1 MSGMLLQLSRSLS
14 RAAPVL
20 RRSIHSGTRPASTTA
35 ATKLTADRQFTSEEI
50 YAREEKYGAH
60 NYHPLPVALERG
72 EGEFIFLKNK
82 NKKTII
88 KSHMNH
94 QQHFPRPSFSSL
106 LQASMCGM
114 WRAAGIMT
122 S

>member
-1 MSGMLLQLSRSLS
+1 MKGIIVQASCSLS
-14 RAAPVL
+14 RAAPL
-20 RRSIHSGTRPASTTA
+20 LHRAIHSGTRPASTA
-35 ATKLTADRQFTSEEI
+35 ASKLRVERPLTSEEI
-50 YAREEKYGAH
+50 YTREDKYGAH

-72 EGEFIFLKNK
+72 QGEFIFSQNVKNLLS
-82 NKKTII
+82 II
-88 KSHMNH
+88 R
-94 QQHFPRPSFSSL
+94 HFARTWFSL

>member
-20 RRSIHSGTRPASTTA
+20 RRSIHSGTRPASTTTA
-35 ATKLTADRQFTSEEI
+35 SKLRADRQLTSEEI
-50 YAREEKYGAH
+50 YAREDKYGAH

-72 EGEFIFLKNK
+72 EGEFTFLK
-82 NKKTII
+82 KK
-88 KSHMNH
+88 KSLMNH
-94 QQHFPRPSFSSL
+94 HRHFPRPSLSSL
-106 LQASMCGM
+106 LQVSMCGM